1 MLSAE
6 QWNQLLQGFLDE
18 GRDLLKDA
26 EDSLLRLETCPDD
39 DEAVN
44 QLFRAVHTLKGSAGI
59 FSLGPL
65 VGLTHHLESL
75 LMSVRDGQLALTSP
89 LTSLILT
96 CMDEL
101 RAMLESVNPDTGELL
116 ADDERQA
123 PLLAALAQA
132 QGGLSS
138 SAATTDAPVQIAEHT
153 DTALAHDWQITVGFA
168 PDLFENGFDPAAFV
182 RYLNKLGR
190 ITRLVTRTPNLP
202 ALHALDPHKCHL
214 ALDISLCS
222 TASRQ
227 EIEDVFEFIQDFCT
241 LQVDARPADAQ
252 DNGSSS
258 VSQADTLVE
267 SPQALTPVSAN
278 GTGTALVQS
287 AAASAVQTAP
297 AAQARNASTA
307 SASATANRERRS
319 SETALIKVSASK
331 LDELINLVG
340 ELVISTAGAQI
351 QARLSGDSRCIE
363 STQAVLQHVEQIRDN
378 ALKLRMVEVGETFN
392 RFHRVVRDVSQELD
406 KKIQLTIRGGETE
419 LDKSVIDRI
428 ADPLTHLVRNA
439 IDHGIEPAA
448 ERLAAGKPVEGNLSL
463 NAYHDSG
470 MIVLEIS
477 DDGRGLNTRRILD
490 KAIAKGMVE
499 PEAQLAER
507 DIHALIFEPGFSTA
521 EQVSN
526 LSGRGVGMDVVR
538 SAIDQLRGLIEID
551 SVAGVGC
558 IFRIRLPLT
567 LAIIDGFQV
576 SVGDESFVIPLDMVT
591 ECMEAPEQGLDKGY
605 GYLNLRGHPL
615 PCIALDSHFGLK
627 TQPSRRRNIVVVSQ
641 GRQQAGLVVDQLH
654 GELQTVIKPLGTMFQ
669 HLRGISGS
677 TILGSGQVALIL
689 DIPSLL
695 RHLQTQMQPQT
706 PPATDPQGPA
716 TATPGMANAY

>member
-1 MLSAE
+1 MLSAD

-18 GRDLLKDA
+18 GRDLLKEA
-26 EDSLLRLETCPDD
+26 EDSLLRLETRPDD

-59 FSLGPL
+59 FSLTPL

-75 LMSVRDGQLALTSP
+75 LMSVRDGQLALTS
-89 LTSLILT
+89 LILN

-101 RAMLESVNPDTGELL
+101 RVMLESVDPAIGELP
-116 ADDERQA
+116 ADEARQA
-123 PLLAALAQA
+123 PLL
-132 QGGLSS
+132 
-138 SAATTDAPVQIAEHT
+138 E
-153 DTALAHDWQITVGFA
+153 ALAHAQGAQQTSAIEQPAQTLQNTDSEPARDWQISIGFA
-168 PDLFENGFDPAAFV
+168 PELFENGFDPAAFV
-182 RYLNKLGR
+182 RYLKKLGS
-190 ITRLVTRTPNLP
+190 ITHMVTRTPTLP
-202 ALHALDPHKCHL
+202 ALHELNPHQCHL
-214 ALDISLCS
+214 ALDISLRS
-222 TASRQ
+222 AATRE

-241 LQVDARPADAQ
+241 LHIKALDEDLPLVVIEQPPVPAT
-252 DNGSSS
+252 SL
-258 VSQADTLVE
+258 VHSQPE
-267 SPQALTPVSAN
+267 
-278 GTGTALVQS
+278 
-287 AAASAVQTAP
+287 
-297 AAQARNASTA
+297 RA
-307 SASATANRERRS
+307 SASTGSTSTTSRERRP
-319 SETALIKVSASK
+319 SESAMIKVSASK

-351 QARLSGDSRCIE
+351 QARLSGDNRCIE
-363 STQAVLQHVEQIRDN
+363 STQAVFQHVEQIRDN

-419 LDKSVIDRI
+419 LDKSVIDKI

-477 DDGRGLNTRRILD
+477 DDGRGLNTQRILD

-499 PEAQLAER
+499 PDAVLAER

-551 SVAGVGC
+551 SVAGFGC

-591 ECMEAPEQGLDKGY
+591 ECMEAPEHALDKGH

-615 PCIALDSHFGLK
+615 PCIALDSHFGIK
-627 TQPSRRRNIVVVSQ
+627 ASPSRRRNIVVVSQ

-654 GELQTVIKPLGTMFQ
+654 GELQTVIKPLGKMFQ

-695 RHLQTQMQPQT
+695 RHLQTQVET
-706 PPATDPQGPA
+706 PAQAP
-716 TATPGMANAY
+716 PGMANAY